1 MKELFKLFVLAV
13 IFLPGILL
21 VIVDELLGLNLEIE
35 KDLRDLNPGLVMFIT
50 AIWMMII
57 LLL

>member
-1 MKELFKLFVLAV
+1 MKELFKLFILAV

-50 AIWMMII
+50 AIWMII